1 MSTVESDTA
10 TNDVGP
16 WSPLR
21 VTIFRSL
28 WIAGLVSNLGTFMHL
43 VAVGWAITS
52 LTSSPTVVSLAQAA
66 WTVPG
71 FLLALLAGA
80 FADVV
85 DRRRLIIVTQACS
98 MVCAA
103 VLGSLELSGRLTV
116 TELLV
121 LTFLLSS
128 AMTMSAPA
136 FMALTPE
143 LVERD
148 QLPAAIGLNSIS
160 SNIAQ
165 SLGPALA
172 GIVIAASGP
181 GAVFLVNAVS
191 FLGIVIVVRAYHPAE
206 SVPLPAE
213 HIVAAMRTGAAY
225 FLNSPRLQVLAARVV
240 LALTATSALSALLPI
255 IARKQLHASAGQFGL
270 LSTAMGVGAVAAV
283 WLLPRV
289 NRRTTP
295 DVVVIGASLVWAV
308 GAATFAWT
316 HSMPV
321 ALLGLTLAGAGTMA
335 TMNVVFSMYTTLLPA
350 WVRGR
355 ASSVAM
361 LVVWLGASVGAVGW
375 GTLGSAVGVRS
386 ALAIAALAHIVATAI
401 ASVVL
406 RLGTREPPD
415 ITPIVWAMPEPQVAP
430 GPADGP
436 VLVTIEWRIDPAN
449 AEQFTAAMA
458 PIRRMRR
465 RDGATG
471 WGLFHDIEDPG
482 RVLETFTVA
491 TWAEHERQ
499 HHRSVAGDA
508 ATQQPARSLVI
519 DDGPHVRH
527 LITHTTRPS
536 TAKRR

>member
-1 MSTVESDTA
+1 MRPVVADTA
-10 TNDVGP
+10 ASDVGP

-21 VTIFRSL
+21 VAIFRSL

-85 DRRRLIIVTQACS
+85 DRRRLIIITQALS
-98 MVCAA
+98 MACAA
-103 VLGSLELSGRLTV
+103 VLGALELSDRLTV

-128 AMTMSAPA
+128 VMTMSAPA

-143 LVERD
+143 LVDRD

-181 GAVFLVNAVS
+181 GAVFVVNAAS

-206 SVPLPAE
+206 TLPLPAE
-213 HIVAAMRTGAAY
+213 HIVAAIRTGVAY
-225 FLNSPRLQVLAARVV
+225 FVNSPRLQVLAARVV

-255 IARKQLHASAGQFGL
+255 IARTQLHATAGQFGL
-270 LSTAMGVGAVAAV
+270 LSTAIGVGAVAAV

-289 NRRTTP
+289 KRRTTP
-295 DVVVIGASLVWAV
+295 DVVVVGASIVWAV

-316 HSMPV
+316 HSMAV
-321 ALLGLTLAGAGTMA
+321 ALLGLTFAGAGTMA
-335 TMNVVFSMYTTLLPA
+335 TMNIIFSMYTTLLPS

-375 GTLGSAVGVRS
+375 GTLGSSVGVRS
-386 ALAIAALAHIVATAI
+386 ALAIAALAHVVATAI

-406 RLGTREPPD
+406 RLGSQEPPD
-415 ITPIVWAMPEPQVAP
+415 ITPIVWAMPEPQVAA

-449 AEQFTAAMA
+449 SEQFTAAMA

-471 WGLFHDIEDPG
+471 WGLFHDIEDAG

-508 ATQQPARSLVI
+508 EIQQLARSLVI
-519 DDGPHVRH
+519 DDGPWVHH
-527 LITHTTRPS
+527 LITRTTKPS